1 MLGLTIPK
9 KENIKEFR
17 DSKINKGI
25 DMLALVLLGIFVS
38 AAVVITGGVMVDGF
52 IRIIE
57 TWIGPNLPQEN
68 HKMK

>member
-17 DSKINKGI
+17 DSKINKGM